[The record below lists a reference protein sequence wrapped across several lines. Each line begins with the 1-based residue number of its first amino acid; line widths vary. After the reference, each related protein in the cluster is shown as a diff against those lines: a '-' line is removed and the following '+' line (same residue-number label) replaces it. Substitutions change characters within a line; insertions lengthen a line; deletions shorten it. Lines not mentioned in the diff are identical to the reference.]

1 MSIST
6 ALYFEVIVKCDGA
19 ECYRHL
25 KERRDTMP
33 DEKTIMLVAQD
44 LRNRHDW
51 RTVERHGSSADLCSY
66 CMKDY
71 KSFLERVGEAQL
83 LMGGES

>member
-19 ECYRHL
+19 ECHRKL
-25 KERRDTMP
+25 RERRDTLP
-33 DEKTIMLVAQD
+33 DEQSIMLTAQD

>member
-19 ECYRHL
+19 ECHRRVS
-25 KERRDTMP
+25 ERRDTMP
-33 DEKTIMLVAQD
+33 DEQSIMLTAAD
-44 LRNRHDW
+44 LRNRYDW
-51 RTVERHGSSADLCSY
+51 RTVERHGNSADLCPN

-83 LMGGES
+83 LMGGPE